1 MRWIIGFVLIFV
13 VATVA
18 ATLLGTNDGIVTIS
32 WGHWRTELSLNLFL
46 VLLIAACVVLVLA
59 IQAMDSL
66 LRLPSRAREW
76 RANRRERLAQ
86 SALREALA
94 QYFGARYSRAQRAA
108 LKALA
113 IHGDTPD
120 LADGTEFAVLAHLL
134 AASSAHRLQD
144 RTRRDRGLA
153 QALNLSRRI
162 STGRPAE
169 VGARLL
175 AAEWALDD
183 RDAAR
188 ALEMLAELPPGVA
201 RRTQALRLRL
211 QASRLAQQPQEALR
225 TARLLAKHQA
235 FSPVAAQGLMRS
247 LAFEVLDTARDADQ
261 LRQQWLQLDSAD
273 RRDLQVATRAA
284 MRAAELGAPEDARGW
299 LRPFWEQLASLG
311 GDDRALLAR
320 ALVASAAGIGAEWLP
335 RVEAAVTA
343 FPTDGAVAFAAGEVL
358 AERGLWGKAQQLLER
373 AAGDEGLDA
382 ALRRRAWRRLAALAA
397 TAGDG
402 VRAARCHEQAAGLD

>member
-86 SALREALA
+86 AALREALA

-120 LADGTEFAVLAHLL
+120 LADGPEFAVLAHLL

-144 RTRRDRGLA
+144 RARRDQGLA
-153 QALNLSRRI
+153 QALDLSRRI
-162 STGRPAE
+162 SAGRPAE

-175 AAEWALDD
+175 AAEWALED
-183 RDAAR
+183 RDAVR

-211 QASRLAQQPQEALR
+211 QAARLAQQPQEALR

-247 LAFEVLDTARDADQ
+247 LAFEVLDTARDAEQ
-261 LRQQWLQLDSAD
+261 LRQQWQQLDSAD
-273 RRDLQVATRAA
+273 RRDIQVAARAA
-284 MRAAELGAPEDARGW
+284 TRAAELGAPEDARGW

-311 GDDRALLAR
+311 SDDRALLAR
-320 ALVASAAGIGAEWLP
+320 VLAASATGIGAEWLP
-335 RVEAAVTA
+335 RVEAAVA
-343 FPTDGAVAFAAGEVL
+343 ALPADGAVAFAAGEVL

-373 AAGDEGLDA
+373 AAGDEGLDT
-382 ALRRRAWRRLAALAA
+382 ALRRRAWRRLATLAA
-397 TAGDG
+397 SAGDSE
-402 VRAARCHEQAAGLD
+402 RASRCHEQAARLD